1 MIYIIKN
8 IMSIAVDAPDILDN
22 TKIKIKNWIENFLWT
37 KEKSKSEVK
46 NILTCNIDK
55 SKSVYTELLKN
66 ILNTIHDKEYE
77 SDNNGERP
85 EFNFTKDGK
94 RIRFGFDDQMIQKT
108 LGKYD
113 FLKSWN
119 NLDIDR
125 VKEWLKAIHEQNIHH
140 KAARFSLIRFNED
153 WIPYLDFDPETSSI
167 IIKKHI
173 KLAWWKY
180 METQWW
186 NSFMS

>member
-1 MIYIIKN
+1 
-8 IMSIAVDAPDILDN
+8 
-22 TKIKIKNWIENFLWT
+22 
-37 KEKSKSEVK
+37 VK

-113 FLKSWN
+113 FLKS
-119 NLDIDR
+119 
-125 VKEWLKAIHEQNIHH
+125 
-140 KAARFSLIRFNED
+140 
-153 WIPYLDFDPETSSI
+153 
-167 IIKKHI
+167 
-173 KLAWWKY
+173 
-180 METQWW
+180 
-186 NSFMS
+186 